1 LLRLIFLVF
10 ILKSIK
16 YGTFMKKIAIVSL
29 ATLFLA
35 GCAATDGQS
44 PLSSLTNSLTPDSK
58 ISKFDVVLASGNLA
72 EAKEIALD
80 EADYDEEDNALD
92 DQFWGMQSASIYR
105 FEKDYEAS
113 NRYFDLIE
121 DVMYREDT
129 EGMITNVS
137 ETLTSSLTNDTFL
150 DYEQSV
156 YDSIMVNTY
165 KALNFTAMGDL
176 QNARVEWNRSDDRQ
190 RRAADYFAERI
201 NEKREE
207 QEEEAKKELEENEA
221 ASDVEVN
228 ESLSKADELLAEQNI
243 DMSQWTAYDGYVNP
257 FSTFMHGLFFML
269 NAQDS
274 SDVSKAVDS
283 FKRVSNMTD
292 TKVATDTLALAQNI
306 NNGNTSIDSI
316 TNIWVVFENGEMAKK
331 EEFRIDLPVFIASDN
346 VNYAGVALPK
356 IQEQMDH
363 FGHVS
368 VNGHTSEVIADMDR
382 IIKAEFKEEWPLILT
397 REITRS
403 VVKTV
408 VQKQVNDRN
417 MWLGIAAGVL
427 QAVTT
432 QADTRTWSVLP
443 KNFQALMLENDGSG
457 QVTIES
463 PGFGQALSVSVDPTK
478 KNIIYVKAIN
488 STLAPSVE
496 VISI

>member
-1 LLRLIFLVF
+1 
-10 ILKSIK
+10 
-16 YGTFMKKIAIVSL
+16 MKKIAIASL
-29 ATLFLA
+29 TTLLLS
-35 GCAATDGQS
+35 GCATTDGQS

-58 ISKFDVVLASGNLA
+58 ISKFDVVLASGNLV

-80 EADYDEEDNALD
+80 QADYDEEDNALD
-92 DQFWGMQSASIYR
+92 DQFWGMQTASIYR
-105 FEKDYEAS
+105 FEKNYEAS
-113 NRYFDLIE
+113 NKYFDLIE
-121 DVMYREDT
+121 DVMYLEDT
-129 EGMITNVS
+129 EGMVTNVS

-190 RRAADYFAERI
+190 RRAADYFAGRI
-201 NEKREE
+201 NEKREK
-207 QEEEAKKELEENEA
+207 QEEEAKKELEEKEV
-221 ASDVEVN
+221 ASDAEVN

-274 SDVSKAVDS
+274 SDVNKAVDS
-283 FKRVSNMTD
+283 FKRVSNMID
-292 TKVATDTLALAQNI
+292 TNVATDTLALAQNI
-306 NNGNTSIDSI
+306 SSGNTSLDSV
-316 TNIWVVFENGEMAKK
+316 TNIWVIFENGEMAKK
-331 EEFRIDLPVFIASDN
+331 EEFRIDLPVFIVSEN

-356 IQEQMDH
+356 IQEQMDQ
-363 FGHVS
+363 FSYVS
-368 VNGHTSEVIADMDR
+368 VNGQMSEVIADMDR
-382 IIKAEFKEEWPLILT
+382 IIKAEFKEEWPLILA

-408 VQKQVNDRN
+408 VQKQVNDKN
-417 MWLGIAAGVL
+417 IWLGMATGVL

-457 QVTIES
+457 QVTINS
-463 PGFGQALSVSVDPTK
+463 PGFSQALSVSVDPAK